1 VKRGGRGRGRL
12 GGALTASALLHGGAI
27 VLLWAFASSGPQRA
41 PLKVYAVDIVSP
53 PPREAGETAPERVA
67 AAAEP
72 VEEPSAAEPEPAPA
86 PEPAPEPAP
95 QRPAPPPPAAQPAP
109 QRPAPTPPPAAQ
121 PAPQRPAPT
130 PPAAQPPPQRPPPTP
145 PREQAPAQRPT
156 TPPAATRPAPAEPR
170 PAPAAPAPTAPREG
184 EPAPRPAPST
194 GAQPSPTSPGGENLA
209 VRTEGAVCPS
219 AAYCNN
225 IAAMVQRYFRRP
237 PDAYS
242 DRGDVCFRIARS
254 GAVSD
259 LEVQRLR
266 GSFAFRLALM
276 EAVEQ
281 AGRRNEFGP
290 LPREFGS
297 DWLPVCVGVTP
308 QM

>member
-1 VKRGGRGRGRL
+1 MKRGGRGRDRFR
-12 GGALTASALLHGGAI
+12 GALIASALLHAGAI
-27 VLLWAFASSGPQRA
+27 AFFWAFASSGPARPA
-41 PLKVYAVDIVSP
+41 LTVYAVNIVSP
-53 PPREAGETAPERVA
+53 PPREAGETSPEQAPLES
-67 AAAEP
+67 EP
-72 VEEPSAAEPEPAPA
+72 VDETDTAEPEPVE
-86 PEPAPEPAP
+86 PEPEPSPPTPQPEPRP
-95 QRPAPPPPAAQPAP
+95 QPTPPQPAP
-109 QRPAPTPPPAAQ
+109 RPE
-121 PAPQRPAPT
+121 PQRQQPAPT
-130 PPAAQPPPQRPPPTP
+130 PPAPRPEPPRQQPPAQREPT
-145 PREQAPAQRPT
+145 PAQRPT
-156 TPPAATRPAPAEPR
+156 TPATEP
-170 PAPAAPAPTAPREG
+170 PRQA

-209 VRTEGAVCPS
+209 VRTDGAVCPS
-219 AAYCNN
+219 EAYCNN
-225 IAAMVQRYFRRP
+225 IAAMVRRYFRRP
-237 PDAYS
+237 PDSYS

-254 GAVSD
+254 GAVAD